1 MDKLR
6 FAEARRKLLE
16 SPQSKGI
23 GTLAEKTV
31 HAVLKEYY
39 GGGEENK
46 EIPLGGFVADVV
58 SEDGVIEIQTRAL
71 YRLERKLETLLP
83 LCRVT
88 VVYPIEARKYLL
100 DIDPESGELVSKR
113 LSPKRLKIWH
123 GIAELYGIRKFL
135 GDENLT
141 VRFPVLTVE
150 ETRIRAAGK
159 KRRADKIDK
168 LPAEMTDE
176 VVIRRNE
183 DILPLIPEG
192 LPEEFTSAEFAKLC
206 RINADTAGKC
216 IRVLAVMEVICEC
229 GKQGRYK
236 VWTIK
241 DKGVCTDN
249 NQ

>member
-1 MDKLR
+1 MDKMR

-16 SPQSKGI
+16 KPQSKGI
-23 GTLAEKTV
+23 GTLSEKTV

-71 YRLERKLETLLP
+71 YRLERKLEALLP

-100 DIDPESGELVSKR
+100 DIDPDSGELISKR
-113 LSPKRLKIWH
+113 LSPKRVKIWH

-150 ETRIRAAGK
+150 ETRIRAAEK

-168 LPAEMTDE
+168 LPADMTEE
-176 VVIRRNE
+176 VVIRRKE
-183 DILPLIPEG
+183 DIAAL
-192 LPEEFTSAEFAKLC
+192 LPEELPDGFTSAEFAKLC

-216 IRVLAVMEVICEC
+216 IRVLSVMGIITEY
-229 GKQGRYK
+229 GKQGRCK
-236 VWTIK
+236 LWKKTE
-241 DKGVCTDN
+241 G
-249 NQ
+249 

>member
-1 MDKLR
+1 MDKMR

-16 SPQSKGI
+16 KPQSKGI
-23 GTLAEKTV
+23 GTLSEKTV

-71 YRLERKLETLLP
+71 YRLERKLEALLP

-100 DIDPESGELVSKR
+100 DIDPDSGELISKR
-113 LSPKRLKIWH
+113 LSPKRVKIWH

-150 ETRIRAAGK
+150 ETRIRAVEK

-168 LPAEMTDE
+168 LPSEMTEE
-176 VVIRRNE
+176 VVIRRKE
-183 DILPLIPEG
+183 DIAAL
-192 LPEEFTSAEFAKLC
+192 LPEELPDGFTSAEFAKLC

-216 IRVLAVMEVICEC
+216 IRVLSVMGIITEC
-229 GKQGRYK
+229 GKQGRCK
-236 VWTIK
+236 LWKKTE
-241 DKGVCTDN
+241 G
-249 NQ
+249 

>member
-6 FAEARRKLLE
+6 FENARKKLLE

-71 YRLERKLETLLP
+71 YRLERKLEALLP

-88 VVYPIEARKYLL
+88 VVYPIEDRKYLL
-100 DIDPESGELVSKR
+100 DIDPDSGELVSRR
-113 LSPKRLKIWH
+113 LSPKRVKIWH
-123 GIAELYGIRKFL
+123 GIAELYGIRKYL
-135 GDENLT
+135 GNENLT

-168 LPAEMTDE
+168 IPLEMTAE
-176 VVIRRNE
+176 VVIRRKE
-183 DILPLIPEG
+183 DMAKL
-192 LPEEFTSAEFAKLC
+192 LPENLPDGFTAAEFAKLC
-206 RINADTAGKC
+206 RVNADTAGKC
-216 IRVLAVMEVICEC
+216 IRVLSVMGIITEC
-229 GKQGRYK
+229 GKQGRCK
-236 VWTIK
+236 LWRKTE
-241 DKGVCTDN
+241 G
-249 NQ
+249 

>member
-1 MDKLR
+1 MDKMR

-16 SPQSKGI
+16 KPQSKGI
-23 GTLAEKTV
+23 GTLSEKTV

-71 YRLERKLETLLP
+71 YRLERKLEALLP

-100 DIDPESGELVSKR
+100 DIDPDSGELISKR

-150 ETRIRAAGK
+150 ETRIRAAEK

-168 LPAEMTDE
+168 LPAEMTE
-176 VVIRRNE
+176 EIVIRRKE
-183 DILPLIPEG
+183 DIAAL
-192 LPEEFTSAEFAKLC
+192 LPEELPDGFTSAEFAKLC

-216 IRVLAVMEVICEC
+216 IRVLSVMGIITEC
-229 GKQGRYK
+229 GKQGRCK
-236 VWTIK
+236 LWKKTE
-241 DKGVCTDN
+241 G
-249 NQ
+249 

>member
-1 MDKLR
+1 MR

-16 SPQSKGI
+16 KPQSKGI
-23 GTLAEKTV
+23 GTLSEKTV

-71 YRLERKLETLLP
+71 YRLERKLEALLP

-100 DIDPESGELVSKR
+100 DIDPDSGELISKR
-113 LSPKRLKIWH
+113 LSPKRVKIWH

-150 ETRIRAAGK
+150 ETRIRAVEK

-168 LPAEMTDE
+168 LPSEMTEE
-176 VVIRRNE
+176 VVIRRKE
-183 DILPLIPEG
+183 DIAALM
-192 LPEEFTSAEFAKLC
+192 PEELPDGFTSAEFAKLC

-216 IRVLAVMEVICEC
+216 IRVLSVMGIITEC
-229 GKQGRYK
+229 GKQGRCK
-236 VWTIK
+236 LWKKTE
-241 DKGVCTDN
+241 G
-249 NQ
+249 

>member
-1 MDKLR
+1 MDKMR

-16 SPQSKGI
+16 KPQSKGI
-23 GTLAEKTV
+23 GTLSEKTV

-71 YRLERKLETLLP
+71 YRLERKLEALLP

-100 DIDPESGELVSKR
+100 DIDPDSGELISKR

-135 GDENLT
+135 GNENLT

-150 ETRIRAAGK
+150 ETRIRAVEK

-168 LPAEMTDE
+168 LPSEMTEE
-176 VVIRRNE
+176 VVIRRKE
-183 DILPLIPEG
+183 DIAAL
-192 LPEEFTSAEFAKLC
+192 LPEELPDGFTSAEFAKLC

-216 IRVLAVMEVICEC
+216 IRVLSVMGIITEC
-229 GKQGRYK
+229 GKQGRCK
-236 VWTIK
+236 LWKKTE
-241 DKGVCTDN
+241 G
-249 NQ
+249 

>member
-1 MDKLR
+1 MDKMR

-16 SPQSKGI
+16 KPQSKGI
-23 GTLAEKTV
+23 GTLSEKTV

-71 YRLERKLETLLP
+71 YRLERKLEALLP

-100 DIDPESGELVSKR
+100 DIDPDSGELISKR

-135 GDENLT
+135 GNENLT

-150 ETRIRAAGK
+150 ETRIRAAEK

-168 LPAEMTDE
+168 LPADMTEE
-176 VVIRRNE
+176 VVIRRKE
-183 DILPLIPEG
+183 DIAAL
-192 LPEEFTSAEFAKLC
+192 LPEELPDGFTSAEFAKLC

-216 IRVLAVMEVICEC
+216 IRVLSVMGIITEY
-229 GKQGRYK
+229 GKQGRCK
-236 VWTIK
+236 LWKKTE
-241 DKGVCTDN
+241 G
-249 NQ
+249 

>member
-1 MDKLR
+1 MDKMR

-16 SPQSKGI
+16 KPQSKGI
-23 GTLAEKTV
+23 GTLSEKTV

-71 YRLERKLETLLP
+71 YRLDRKLEALLP

-100 DIDPESGELVSKR
+100 DIDPDSGELISKR

-135 GDENLT
+135 GNENLT

-150 ETRIRAAGK
+150 ETRIRAAEK

-168 LPAEMTDE
+168 LPADMTEE
-176 VVIRRNE
+176 VVIRRKE
-183 DILPLIPEG
+183 DIAAL
-192 LPEEFTSAEFAKLC
+192 LPEELPDGFTSAEFAKLC

-216 IRVLAVMEVICEC
+216 IRVLSVMGIITEY
-229 GKQGRYK
+229 GKQGRCK
-236 VWTIK
+236 LWKKTE
-241 DKGVCTDN
+241 G
-249 NQ
+249 

>member
-6 FAEARRKLLE
+6 FENARKKLLE

-71 YRLERKLETLLP
+71 YRLERKLEALLP

-88 VVYPIEARKYLL
+88 VVYPIEDRKYLL
-100 DIDPESGELVSKR
+100 DIDPDSGELVSRR
-113 LSPKRLKIWH
+113 LSPKRVKIWH
-123 GIAELYGIRKFL
+123 GIAELYGIRKYL
-135 GDENLT
+135 GNENLT
-141 VRFPVLTVE
+141 VRFLVLTVE

-168 LPAEMTDE
+168 IPLEMTAE
-176 VVIRRNE
+176 VVIRRKE
-183 DILPLIPEG
+183 DMAKL
-192 LPEEFTSAEFAKLC
+192 LPENLPDGFTAAEFAKLC
-206 RINADTAGKC
+206 RVNADTAGKC
-216 IRVLAVMEVICEC
+216 IRVLSVMGIITEC
-229 GKQGRYK
+229 GKQGRCK
-236 VWTIK
+236 LWRKTE
-241 DKGVCTDN
+241 G
-249 NQ
+249 

>member
-1 MDKLR
+1 MDKMR

-16 SPQSKGI
+16 KPQSKGI
-23 GTLAEKTV
+23 GTLSEKTV

-71 YRLERKLETLLP
+71 YRLERKLEALLP

-100 DIDPESGELVSKR
+100 DIDPDSGELISKR
-113 LSPKRLKIWH
+113 LSPKRVKIWH

-150 ETRIRAAGK
+150 ETRIRAVEK

-168 LPAEMTDE
+168 LPADMTEE
-176 VVIRRNE
+176 VVIRRKE
-183 DILPLIPEG
+183 DIAAL
-192 LPEEFTSAEFAKLC
+192 LPEKLPDGFTSAEFAKLC

-216 IRVLAVMEVICEC
+216 IRVLSVMGIITEC
-229 GKQGRYK
+229 GKQGRCK
-236 VWTIK
+236 LWKKTE
-241 DKGVCTDN
+241 G
-249 NQ
+249 

>member
-1 MDKLR
+1 MDKMR

-71 YRLERKLETLLP
+71 YRLERKLEALLP

-88 VVYPIEARKYLL
+88 VVYPIEDRKYLL
-100 DIDPESGELVSKR
+100 DIDPDSGELVSRR
-113 LSPKRLKIWH
+113 LSPKRVKIWH
-123 GIAELYGIRKFL
+123 GIAELYGIRKYL
-135 GDENLT
+135 GNDNLT
-141 VRFPVLTVE
+141 IRFPVLTVE
-150 ETRIRAAGK
+150 ETRIRGAEK

-168 LPAEMTDE
+168 IPLEMTAE
-176 VVIRRNE
+176 VVIRRKE
-183 DILPLIPEG
+183 DMAELLPVN
-192 LPEEFTSAEFAKLC
+192 LPDGFTAAEFAKLC
-206 RINADTAGKC
+206 RVNADTAGKC
-216 IRVLAVMEVICEC
+216 IRVLSVMGIITEC
-229 GKQGRYK
+229 GKQGRCK
-236 VWTIK
+236 LWRKTE
-241 DKGVCTDN
+241 G
-249 NQ
+249 

>member
-1 MDKLR
+1 MR

-71 YRLERKLETLLP
+71 YRLERKLEALLP

-88 VVYPIEARKYLL
+88 VVYPIEDRKYLL
-100 DIDPESGELVSKR
+100 DIDPDSGELVSRR
-113 LSPKRLKIWH
+113 LSPKRVKIWH
-123 GIAELYGIRKFL
+123 GIAELYGIRKYL
-135 GDENLT
+135 GNDNLT
-141 VRFPVLTVE
+141 IRFPVLTVE
-150 ETRIRAAGK
+150 ETRIRGAEK

-168 LPAEMTDE
+168 IPLEMTAE
-176 VVIRRNE
+176 VVIRRKE
-183 DILPLIPEG
+183 DMAELLPVN
-192 LPEEFTSAEFAKLC
+192 LPDGFTAAEFAKLC
-206 RINADTAGKC
+206 RVNADTAGKC
-216 IRVLAVMEVICEC
+216 IRVLSVMGIITEC
-229 GKQGRYK
+229 GKQGRCK
-236 VWTIK
+236 LWRKTE
-241 DKGVCTDN
+241 G
-249 NQ
+249 

>member
-1 MDKLR
+1 MDKMR

-16 SPQSKGI
+16 KPQSKGI
-23 GTLAEKTV
+23 GTLSEKTV

-71 YRLERKLETLLP
+71 YRLERKLEALLP

-100 DIDPESGELVSKR
+100 DIDPDSGELISKR
-113 LSPKRLKIWH
+113 LSPKRVKIWH

-150 ETRIRAAGK
+150 ETRIRAAEK

-168 LPAEMTDE
+168 LPAEMTEE
-176 VVIRRNE
+176 VVIRRKE
-183 DILPLIPEG
+183 DIAALLSEELPDG
-192 LPEEFTSAEFAKLC
+192 FTSAEFAKLC

-216 IRVLAVMEVICEC
+216 IRVLSVMGIITEC
-229 GKQGRYK
+229 GKQGRCK
-236 VWTIK
+236 LWKKTE
-241 DKGVCTDN
+241 G
-249 NQ
+249 

>member
-1 MDKLR
+1 MDKMR

-16 SPQSKGI
+16 KPQSKGI
-23 GTLAEKTV
+23 GTLSEKTV

-71 YRLERKLETLLP
+71 YRLERKLEALLP

-100 DIDPESGELVSKR
+100 DIDPDSGELISKR
-113 LSPKRLKIWH
+113 LSPKRVKIWH

-150 ETRIRAAGK
+150 ETRIRAAEK

-168 LPAEMTDE
+168 LPADMTEE
-176 VVIRRNE
+176 VVIRRKE
-183 DILPLIPEG
+183 DIAAL
-192 LPEEFTSAEFAKLC
+192 LPEELPDGFTSAEFAKLC

-216 IRVLAVMEVICEC
+216 IRVLSVMGIITEC
-229 GKQGRYK
+229 GKQGRCK
-236 VWTIK
+236 LWKKTE
-241 DKGVCTDN
+241 G
-249 NQ
+249 

>member
-1 MDKLR
+1 MDKMR

-16 SPQSKGI
+16 KPQSKGI
-23 GTLAEKTV
+23 GTLSEKTV

-71 YRLERKLETLLP
+71 YRLDRKLEALLP

-100 DIDPESGELVSKR
+100 DIDPDSGELISKR
-113 LSPKRLKIWH
+113 RSPKRLKIWH

-135 GDENLT
+135 GNENLT

-150 ETRIRAAGK
+150 ETRIRAAEK

-168 LPAEMTDE
+168 LPADMTEE
-176 VVIRRNE
+176 VVIRRKE
-183 DILPLIPEG
+183 DIAAL
-192 LPEEFTSAEFAKLC
+192 LPEELPDGFTSAEFAKLC
-206 RINADTAGKC
+206 RISADTAGKC
-216 IRVLAVMEVICEC
+216 IRVLSVMGIITEY
-229 GKQGRYK
+229 GKQGRCK
-236 VWTIK
+236 LWKKTE
-241 DKGVCTDN
+241 G
-249 NQ
+249 

>member
-1 MDKLR
+1 MDKMR

-16 SPQSKGI
+16 KPQSKGI
-23 GTLAEKTV
+23 GTLSEKTV

-100 DIDPESGELVSKR
+100 DIDPDSGELISKR

-150 ETRIRAAGK
+150 ETRIRAAEK

-168 LPAEMTDE
+168 LPSEMTEE
-176 VVIRRNE
+176 VVIRRKE
-183 DILPLIPEG
+183 DIAAL
-192 LPEEFTSAEFAKLC
+192 LPEELPDGFTSAEFAKLC

-216 IRVLAVMEVICEC
+216 IRVLSVMGIIAEC
-229 GKQGRYK
+229 GKQGRCK
-236 VWTIK
+236 LWK
-241 DKGVCTDN
+241 KAEG
-249 NQ
+249 

>member
-1 MDKLR
+1 MR

-16 SPQSKGI
+16 KPQSKGI
-23 GTLAEKTV
+23 GTLSEKTV

-71 YRLERKLETLLP
+71 YRLDRKLEALLP

-100 DIDPESGELVSKR
+100 DIDPDSGELISKR

-135 GDENLT
+135 GNENLT

-150 ETRIRAAGK
+150 ETRIRAAEK

-168 LPAEMTDE
+168 LPADMTEE
-176 VVIRRNE
+176 VVIRRKE
-183 DILPLIPEG
+183 DIAAL
-192 LPEEFTSAEFAKLC
+192 LPEELPDGFTSAEFAKLC

-216 IRVLAVMEVICEC
+216 IRVLSVMGIITEY
-229 GKQGRYK
+229 GKQGRCK
-236 VWTIK
+236 LWKKTE
-241 DKGVCTDN
+241 G
-249 NQ
+249 

>member
-1 MDKLR
+1 MDKMR

-16 SPQSKGI
+16 KPQSKGI
-23 GTLAEKTV
+23 GTLSEKTV

-71 YRLERKLETLLP
+71 YRLDRKLEALLP

-100 DIDPESGELVSKR
+100 DIDPDSGELISKR

-135 GDENLT
+135 GNENLT

-150 ETRIRAAGK
+150 ETRIRAAEK

-168 LPAEMTDE
+168 LPADMTEE
-176 VVIRRNE
+176 VVIRRKE
-183 DILPLIPEG
+183 DTAAL
-192 LPEEFTSAEFAKLC
+192 LPEELPDGFTSAEFAKLC

-216 IRVLAVMEVICEC
+216 IRVLSVMGIITEY
-229 GKQGRYK
+229 GKQGRCK
-236 VWTIK
+236 LWKKTE
-241 DKGVCTDN
+241 G
-249 NQ
+249 

>member
-1 MDKLR
+1 MR

-16 SPQSKGI
+16 KPQSKGI
-23 GTLAEKTV
+23 GTLSEKTV

-71 YRLERKLETLLP
+71 YRLERKLEALLP

-100 DIDPESGELVSKR
+100 DIDPDSGELISKR
-113 LSPKRLKIWH
+113 LSPKRVKIWH

-150 ETRIRAAGK
+150 ETRIRAVEK

-168 LPAEMTDE
+168 LPADMTEE
-176 VVIRRNE
+176 VVIRRKE
-183 DILPLIPEG
+183 DIAAL
-192 LPEEFTSAEFAKLC
+192 LPEKLPDGFTSAEFAKLC

-216 IRVLAVMEVICEC
+216 IRVLSVMGIITEC
-229 GKQGRYK
+229 GKQGRCK
-236 VWTIK
+236 LWKKTE
-241 DKGVCTDN
+241 G
-249 NQ
+249 

>member
-1 MDKLR
+1 MDKMR

-16 SPQSKGI
+16 KPQSKGI
-23 GTLAEKTV
+23 GTLGEKTV

-71 YRLERKLETLLP
+71 YRLERKLEALLP

-100 DIDPESGELVSKR
+100 DIDPDSGELISKR
-113 LSPKRLKIWH
+113 LSPKRVKIWH

-135 GDENLT
+135 GNENLT

-150 ETRIRAAGK
+150 ETRIRATEK

-168 LPAEMTDE
+168 LPSEMTEE
-176 VVIRRNE
+176 VVIRRKE
-183 DILPLIPEG
+183 DIAAL
-192 LPEEFTSAEFAKLC
+192 LPEELPDEFTSAEFAKLC

-216 IRVLAVMEVICEC
+216 IRVLSVMGIITEC
-229 GKQGRYK
+229 GKQGRCK
-236 VWTIK
+236 LWKKTE
-241 DKGVCTDN
+241 G
-249 NQ
+249 

>member
-1 MDKLR
+1 MDKMR

-16 SPQSKGI
+16 KPQSKGI
-23 GTLAEKTV
+23 GTLSEKTV

-71 YRLERKLETLLP
+71 YRLERKLEALLP

-100 DIDPESGELVSKR
+100 DIDPDSGELISKR

-135 GDENLT
+135 GNENLT

-150 ETRIRAAGK
+150 ETRIRAAEK
-159 KRRADKIDK
+159 KRWADKIDK
-168 LPAEMTDE
+168 LPADMTEE
-176 VVIRRNE
+176 VVIRRKE
-183 DILPLIPEG
+183 DIAAL
-192 LPEEFTSAEFAKLC
+192 LPEELPDGFTSAEFAKLC

-216 IRVLAVMEVICEC
+216 IRVLSVMGIITEC
-229 GKQGRYK
+229 GKQGRCK
-236 VWTIK
+236 LWKKTE
-241 DKGVCTDN
+241 G
-249 NQ
+249 